1 MSLDNPYKPT
11 QIERSSP
18 TKSTRW
24 LHRFAVLNG
33 LMIFIPVLFA
43 VIACLVMAANDV
55 YVSRVSLN
63 SAIELVLLIIAYFAI
78 PNCIMLAIWHWTR
91 RSSG

>member
-1 MSLDNPYKPT
+1 MARNPYQPT
-11 QIERSSP
+11 LSDSA
-18 TKSTRW
+18 KSLKGIRW
-24 LHRFAVLNG
+24 LRRFAVLNG
-33 LMIFIPVLFA
+33 LMIFIPVLFV

-55 YVSRVSLN
+55 YVSGVALN
-63 SAIELVLLIIAYFAI
+63 SAIELVRLIIAYFAI